1 MAARGKEIL
10 MRRTFASLLLAALA
24 GLSIAACGSEELSP
38 QAAVAEAADKT
49 SDAGSARVSF
59 TGTVAGI
66 PGGPF
71 TMTGEGEFAGQR
83 GRMTF
88 DMSDFAEGTGGAFGG
103 EMEMVMD
110 RFVIY
115 MKFPPE
121 LAAQLPGGRPW
132 LKIDLKQAGKEL
144 GIDFEELMQ
153 FQQADPTQSLQYLR
167 GASEDFEEI
176 GSEEVRGVET
186 THYRGTVD
194 LHKVAE
200 QAPEDARA
208 AFERVIDLVGV
219 DEMPFEV
226 WIDDEGLAR
235 RMKYEQPL
243 PAADGSQG
251 RMELTMEMYD
261 FGVEVDVEPPPAN
274 EVTDL
279 QELIGQGG

>member
-1 MAARGKEIL
+1 
-10 MRRTFASLLLAALA
+10 MRRAFASLLLSAVAGVLLA
-24 GLSIAACGSEELSP
+24 GCGAEELSP
-38 QAAVAEAADKT
+38 QAAVEEAATKT

-59 TGTVAGI
+59 TGTVAGV

-88 DMSDFAEGTGGAFGG
+88 DMSEFAEGTGGAFGG

-121 LAAQLPGGRPW
+121 LAAQLPGGKAW
-132 LKIDLKQAGKEL
+132 LKIDLREAGKAL
-144 GIDFEELMQ
+144 GLDLEELLQ

-167 GASEDFEEI
+167 GASDDFERV
-176 GSEEVRGVET
+176 GSEQVRGVET

-200 QAPEDARA
+200 QAPEGARA
-208 AFERVIDLVGV
+208 TFERIIDLMGV
-219 DEMPFEV
+219 SKLPVEV

-243 PAADGSQG
+243 PAADGSQAT
-251 RMELTMEMYD
+251 MELTMEMYD

-274 EVTDL
+274 EVTDI
-279 QELIGQGG
+279 QELLNQRKV